1 MVYEDAQGGGEDK
14 GGRRAPKREQAPV
27 ASMPAAEKTTL
38 GDIEELAALKEQLDQ
53 KAIDALNKKEAA
65 KAEDVKEAETDS
77 TDNE

>member
-1 MVYEDAQGGGEDK
+1 
-14 GGRRAPKREQAPV
+14 
-27 ASMPAAEKTTL
+27 MPAAEKTTL

-65 KAEDVKEAETDS
+65 KAEDVKAAETDS